1 MLELI
6 TDNFDKAILVG
17 TLIVGSIYIRFL
29 LQIMGQRWIM
39 TVAHTSTIV
48 ILPIITYI
56 ITSVISGNIAL
67 SLGMVGA
74 LSIVRFRNPVRSP
87 LELAVYF
94 GTITMG
100 ITASVNVLW
109 LILLMCGVS
118 LACVTLYIL
127 NFLTQM
133 YKGSSFFM
141 MSFSEGNRVSSITII
156 SKGSIDLLENNE
168 LLINKIVE
176 DQNRTYML
184 ASSDYKKL
192 QEIDRKLEG
201 DEKIV
206 SRTLTK

>member
-17 TLIVGSIYIRFL
+17 TLIVGSLYIRFL
-29 LQIMGQRWIM
+29 LQLMGQRWIM
-39 TVAHTSTIV
+39 TVSHTSTIV

-87 LELAVYF
+87 LELSVYF

-100 ITASVNVLW
+100 ITASVEVLW
-109 LILLMCGVS
+109 LILLLCSVS
-118 LACVTLYIL
+118 LACATLYIL
-127 NFLTQM
+127 NFLTLKF
-133 YKGSSFFM
+133 KGSSFFM
-141 MSFSEGNRVSSITII
+141 MSFLEGNRVSSITIM
-156 SKGSIDLLENNE
+156 SKGSIDFLENTE

-176 DQNRTYML
+176 DQNHTYML

-201 DEKIV
+201 NEKIA

>member
-87 LELAVYF
+87 LELSVYF

-100 ITASVNVLW
+100 ITASVDVLW
-109 LILLMCGVS
+109 LILLMCSVS
-118 LACVTLYIL
+118 LACGTLYIL
-127 NFLTQM
+127 NFLTLM
-133 YKGSSFFM
+133 LKGSSFFM

-156 SKGSIDLLENNE
+156 SKGSINLLENNE

-184 ASSDYKKL
+184 ASSDYTKL
-192 QEIDRKLEG
+192 QEIDLKLEG
-201 DEKIV
+201 NEKIV

>member
-17 TLIVGSIYIRFL
+17 TLIVGSLYIRFL

-39 TVAHTSTIV
+39 TVSHTSTIV

-87 LELAVYF
+87 LELSVYF

-100 ITASVNVLW
+100 ITASVEVLW
-109 LILLMCGVS
+109 LILLLGSVS
-118 LACVTLYIL
+118 LACATLYIL
-127 NFLTQM
+127 NFLSLKF
-133 YKGSSFFM
+133 KGSSFFM
-141 MSFSEGNRVSSITII
+141 MSFSEGNRVSSITIM
-156 SKGSIDLLENNE
+156 SKGSIDFLENTE

-176 DQNRTYML
+176 DQNHTYML

-201 DEKIV
+201 NEKIA